1 MTDRPL
7 DPITEL
13 STAVRSPFSLL
24 VGATVGGAA
33 PALNYYTVHWGHL
46 IEGDRVDWRSPLWVL
61 VAGAFALSS
70 KSVYRWGRATFG
82 DPYSAAALVAMLE
95 GALLLSPHP
104 LISKIAL
111 GYLVMINAT
120 VYGCALALQYQANK
134 AAKAAAAAA
143 AAVVPEAL
151 TPVERP
157 LRVLEAPKPVSSN
170 SSSTSKQPILASV
183 DPKPKTVAAPRGDLY
198 ERALEA
204 VRSHTSVSAELLRT
218 TLRIRQPT
226 AAELLARLE
235 QEGVLGRPDPA
246 DRGRRPVLLSVVP
259 AE

>member
-13 STAVRSPFSLL
+13 STAMRSPFSLL

-46 IEGDRVDWRSPLWVL
+46 IDDGRVDWRSRLWVL
-61 VAGAFALSS
+61 VLGAFALSA

-111 GYLVMINAT
+111 AYLVMINAT

-143 AAVVPEAL
+143 AAIVETAPEPL
-151 TPVERP
+151 SEPLKPDLPVRTPS
-157 LRVLEAPKPVSSN
+157 SSN
-170 SSSTSKQPILASV
+170 SSST
-183 DPKPKTVAAPRGDLY
+183 PKPVPAPAPRGDLY
-198 ERALEA
+198 TAALKML
-204 VRSHTSVSAELLRT
+204 RSHSSVSTEMIRT

-235 QEGVLGRPDPA
+235 REGILGSPDPT